1 VDVDGNSKLSP
12 IASVVFDQQNMVK
25 LYPNPAQHH
34 VTIEGVDIYQRIQLL
49 DVSGKLVK
57 EQLLNGQFTIIMN
70 LEGLRSGLYLM
81 RLMNGKD
88 TMTIKLMIGN

>member
-1 VDVDGNSKLSP
+1 
-12 IASVVFDQQNMVK
+12 
-25 LYPNPAQHH
+25 
-34 VTIEGVDIYQRIQLL
+34 
-49 DVSGKLVK
+49 
-57 EQLLNGQFTIIMN
+57 MN